1 MSDIPCTTRASTE
14 ETLYSALLNEYQ
26 VEQLASGFVPAS
38 VKAQM
43 MDFLTWREIEE
54 AKAKRPYE
62 KAKRRGNKTARVAD
76 RSKLSEV

>member
-1 MSDIPCTTRASTE
+1 MSEITCTSRASNE

-43 MDFLTWREIEE
+43 MDFLTWRDQDE
-54 AKAKRPYE
+54 AKAKRPE
-62 KAKRRGNKTARVAD
+62 PRKRKKAKAA
-76 RSKLSEV
+76 